1 MSVDYLRVS
10 VTNRCNLRC
19 VYCHPLSDYG
29 LVECEEILT
38 FDEILRIIRLFAEC
52 GIKKVRLTGG
62 EPLVRKNIVHL
73 VRKLS
78 AIVGIKELSITT
90 NGVFLEPLAAELK
103 TAGLQR
109 ANISVDSIERG
120 CYERITGFDLLPR
133 IAKGIYKAIEVG
145 LTPVK
150 INSVIIK
157 GLNDSEEQIVALA
170 GMSVHLPVTV
180 RFIEYCPTC
189 KYTKAAG
196 DYLPNREVRAVIER
210 KYGPLSSVVM
220 ANSNGP
226 ALYFK
231 VRDSAGAIGFISG
244 RSSTFCFSCNRLR
257 LTSDGK
263 LMPCLYS
270 AHTYD
275 LKRLIRNRASDRQM
289 QDLLNRIISEKG
301 SYTKLNSFKE
311 GFSMCKVG
319 G

>member
-29 LVECEEILT
+29 FIECEEILT
-38 FDEILRIIRLFAEC
+38 FDEIHRIIRLFAEC

-62 EPLVRKNIVHL
+62 EPLVRKNIVQF
-73 VRKLS
+73 VRKLA
-78 AIVGIKELSITT
+78 AINGIEELSATT
-90 NGVFLEPLAAELK
+90 NGVFLESLAAELK
-103 TAGLQR
+103 EAGLQR
-109 ANISVDSIERG
+109 VNVSVDSIERES
-120 CYERITGFDLLPR
+120 YERITGFDLLPR

-157 GLNDSEEQIVALA
+157 GLNDSVEQITALA
-170 GMSVHLPVTV
+170 QLSVHLPVTV

-189 KYTKAAG
+189 KCTKPAG
-196 DYLPNREVRAVIER
+196 DYLPNEEVHSIIER
-210 KYGPLSSVVM
+210 EYGALSRVIM
-220 ANSNGP
+220 GCGNGP

-231 VRDSAGAIGFISG
+231 IRDSAGTIGFISG
-244 RSSTFCFSCNRLR
+244 RSSIFCRSCNRLR
-257 LTSDGK
+257 LTSDGI

-270 AHTYD
+270 SHTYD
-275 LKRLIRNRASDRQM
+275 LKKLIRNQADDWEIR
-289 QDLLNRIISEKG
+289 DLLNRIISEKG
-301 SYTKLNSFKE
+301 SYTRLNSHKKD
-311 GFSMCKVG
+311 FSMCGVG

>member
-38 FDEILRIIRLFAEC
+38 FDEIHRIIRLFAEC

-62 EPLVRKNIVHL
+62 EPLVRKNIVQF
-73 VRKLS
+73 VRRLAAIDGIEELS
-78 AIVGIKELSITT
+78 ATT
-90 NGVFLEPLAAELK
+90 NGVFLESLAAELK
-103 TAGLQR
+103 DAGLQR
-109 ANISVDSIERG
+109 VNVSVDSIERES
-120 CYERITGFDLLPR
+120 YERITGFDLLPR

-157 GLNDSEEQIVALA
+157 GLNDSVEQITALA
-170 GMSVHLPVTV
+170 QLSVHLPVTV

-189 KYTKAAG
+189 KYTKPAG
-196 DYLPNREVRAVIER
+196 DYLPNEEVHAIIER
-210 KYGPLSSVVM
+210 EYGALSRVIM
-220 ANSNGP
+220 GCGNGP

-231 VRDSAGAIGFISG
+231 IRDSAGTIGFISG
-244 RSSTFCFSCNRLR
+244 RSSIFCRSCNRLR
-257 LTSDGK
+257 LTSDGI

-270 AHTYD
+270 SHTYD
-275 LKRLIRNRASDRQM
+275 LKKLIRNQASDRQIR
-289 QDLLNRIISEKG
+289 DLLNRIISEKG
-301 SYTKLNSFKE
+301 SYTRLNSYKKD
-311 GFSMCKVG
+311 FSMCGVG